1 MTNLYPAHFNQFAI
15 WKKFAISKKFG
26 RSLIPKVHYW
36 GMAVE
41 EISNKSLDWFC
52 LQLEKEEEQE
62 ELFLQQLD
70 EIMQEENNCVHL
82 RHDETIQVEPQSSSV
97 SDKPTF
103 CPFANG
109 FVGFPFS

>member
-1 MTNLYPAHFNQFAI
+1 
-15 WKKFAISKKFG
+15 
-26 RSLIPKVHYW
+26 
-36 GMAVE
+36 MAVE
-41 EISNKSLDWFC
+41 EISNESDCSSSFSTKPIEWLSLDWFC

-82 RHDETIQVEPQSSSV
+82 RNDETIQVEPQSSSV

-103 CPFANG
+103 CGISF
-109 FVGFPFS
+109 